1 MLKSGRL
8 DRKYDG
14 IGECFSRTIKNEGT
28 ASLWRGNTAN
38 VIRYFPTQALNFAFR
53 DTYKSMFAFKKE
65 RDGYAKWMM
74 GNLASGG
81 VSVPFD
87 LFTQQTNHFGRLLVL
102 HRSSSFTPSTTL
114 VLGWPTMLRM
124 PRKEVIDSSMD
135 W

>member
-1 MLKSGRL
+1 MKSGRL

-14 IGECFSRTIKNEGT
+14 ITECFRRTINNEGV

-53 DTYKSMFAFKKE
+53 DTYKSMFAYKKD

-81 VSVPFD
+81 VSAVFCRYICDSD
-87 LFTQQTNHFGRLLVL
+87 L
-102 HRSSSFTPSTTL
+102 
-114 VLGWPTMLRM
+114 
-124 PRKEVIDSSMD
+124 
-135 W
+135 

>member
-14 IGECFSRTIKNEGT
+14 IVECFRRTINNEGV

-65 RDGYAKWMM
+65 RDGYAWWMA

-81 VSVPFD
+81 VSIPHPSMQMQNSN
-87 LFTQQTNHFGRLLVL
+87 LSRWLVL
-102 HRSSSFTPSTTL
+102 RPSSSSTPSITPVLVSPTTTRTPRPVVL
-114 VLGWPTMLRM
+114 VNST
-124 PRKEVIDSSMD
+124 V
-135 W
+135 

>member
-1 MLKSGRL
+1 MLKTGRL

-14 IGECFSRTIKNEGT
+14 ITECFTRTMKNEGV

-65 RDGYAKWMM
+65 RDGYAKWMA

-81 VSVPFD
+81 VGG
-87 LFTQQTNHFGRLLVL
+87 LFLDRCIRLTPLGCRCYLTTFRLLA
-102 HRSSSFTPSTTL
+102 
-114 VLGWPTMLRM
+114 
-124 PRKEVIDSSMD
+124 
-135 W
+135 